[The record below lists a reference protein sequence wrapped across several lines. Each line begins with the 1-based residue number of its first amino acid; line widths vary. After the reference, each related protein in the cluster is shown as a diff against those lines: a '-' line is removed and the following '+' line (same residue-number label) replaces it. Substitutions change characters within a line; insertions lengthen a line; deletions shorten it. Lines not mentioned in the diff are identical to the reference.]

1 MADWNTQ
8 TPRLKLVAAKLT
20 AEDSALLNRACA
32 RLSITRSEAVQL
44 GVRHILERQREI
56 ER

>member
-1 MADWNTQ
+1 MADSNTQ
-8 TPRLKLVAAKLT
+8 TQRMKMVAAKLT
-20 AEDSALLNRACA
+20 GEDSALLNRACA

-44 GVRHILERQREI
+44 GVRRILDRQRVI